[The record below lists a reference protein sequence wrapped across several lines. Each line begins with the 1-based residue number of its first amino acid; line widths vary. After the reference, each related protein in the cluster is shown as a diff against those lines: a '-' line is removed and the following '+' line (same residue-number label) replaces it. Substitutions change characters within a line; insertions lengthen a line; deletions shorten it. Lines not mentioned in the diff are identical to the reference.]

1 MNCLHFT
8 KIHSI
13 WDPLIVAGGNCSITG
28 FDINSTESFW
38 TVTGD
43 NVWALESVDI
53 DFDGIPELVVGS
65 DDFSI
70 WMFRHEE
77 LIFDIKESAPVNFIS
92 WIDRAFFG
100 FGLGNSSLGVYSG
113 SAKKWKLKCDNIIT
127 ALKGVNHNIDG
138 DLQLIAGYQNGL
150 IEVRKHQTGEI
161 THQLYLD
168 SPISS
173 IMYYDYWLEG
183 NP

>member
-13 WDPLIVAGGNCSITG
+13 WEPLIVAGGNCSITG

-43 NVWALESVDI
+43 NVRALESVDI

-70 WMFRHEE
+70 WMFWHEE

-138 DLQLIAGYQNGL
+138 DLQLIAGY
-150 IEVRKHQTGEI
+150 
-161 THQLYLD
+161 
-168 SPISS
+168 
-173 IMYYDYWLEG
+173 
-183 NP
+183 